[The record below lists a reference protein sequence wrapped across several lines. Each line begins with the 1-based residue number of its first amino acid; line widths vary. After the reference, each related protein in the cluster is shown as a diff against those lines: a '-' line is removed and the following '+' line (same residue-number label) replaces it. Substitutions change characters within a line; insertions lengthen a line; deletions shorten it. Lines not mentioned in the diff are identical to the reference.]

1 MGDFGCLLVGC
12 LLEIVWGTGKQLG
25 ECCEKQVV
33 NSYWVLNIYCY
44 NGCLL
49 ENGLGTG
56 IDQGVLWKLLG
67 IVYGYVKL
75 LWKIN

>member
-1 MGDFGCLLVGC
+1 MGDFGCLLDGC

-25 ECCEKQVV
+25 ECSEKQVV

-56 IDQGVLWKLLG
+56 NGYGVLWKNWGLYMGLL
-67 IVYGYVKL
+67 L
-75 LWKIN
+75 LVV

>member
-1 MGDFGCLLVGC
+1 MGDFGC

-25 ECCEKQVV
+25 GCSKKQVV
-33 NSYWVLNIYCY
+33 NSYWGLNIYCY
-44 NGCLL
+44 NGCLSGGCL
-49 ENGLGTG
+49 SGKWIGTG
-56 IDQGVLWKLLG
+56 NGYGVLWKLLG